1 MSQKTPRRT
10 GTHRTRTRQP
20 PAPPLTERSAEL
32 ESTILET
39 PVCHFVYYEDHPP
52 FVRYFLFHPD
62 HFRALQEIFGD
73 SPESPGLGQ
82 EEAWR
87 RVRRFGELML
97 AIDEFGFT
105 ADLYL
110 DQRVVQQDEVEPL
123 IVETRNFLLQI
134 HPGPEG
140 GVLIVYW
147 MKEIA
152 SHSFEI
158 EGMPADA

>member
-1 MSQKTPRRT
+1 MSAKTPRRT
-10 GTHRTRTRQP
+10 GTHRTRARRP
-20 PAPPLTERSAEL
+20 PAPPLTDKREPL
-32 ESTILET
+32 EATTLET
-39 PVCHFVYYEDHPP
+39 PVCHFAYYEEHPP

-62 HFRALQEIFGD
+62 HFRALQEIFGG
-73 SPESPGLGQ
+73 SPEGEELGLQ
-82 EEAWR
+82 EAWR

-97 AIDEFGFT
+97 AIDEYGFT

-123 IVETRNFLLQI
+123 VDETRAFLAQI

-140 GVLIVYW
+140 GVLTVHW

-152 SHSFEI
+152 SYSFEL
-158 EGMPADA
+158 EE